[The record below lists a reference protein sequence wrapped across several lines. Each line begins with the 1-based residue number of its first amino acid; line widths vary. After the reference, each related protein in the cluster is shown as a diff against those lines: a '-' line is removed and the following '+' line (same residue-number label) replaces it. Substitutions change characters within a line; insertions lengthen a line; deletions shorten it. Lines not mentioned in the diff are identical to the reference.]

1 MIGGR
6 NELPPPRHAND
17 RTIDPDVDDGNGDGA
32 DHDRPWNDAPRIA
45 HFVADV
51 ADVVVAEVVVD
62 TNASCRAKAEE
73 KSEREVE
80 SARRKVECKARIEM
94 RSAGENHR

>member
-6 NELPPPRHAND
+6 NELPPRHHAND
-17 RTIDPDVDDGNGDGA
+17 RKIDPDVDDGNGDGA

-62 TNASCRAKAEE
+62 PDPGGRAQAEE
-73 KSEREVE
+73 ET
-80 SARRKVECKARIEM
+80 
-94 RSAGENHR
+94 